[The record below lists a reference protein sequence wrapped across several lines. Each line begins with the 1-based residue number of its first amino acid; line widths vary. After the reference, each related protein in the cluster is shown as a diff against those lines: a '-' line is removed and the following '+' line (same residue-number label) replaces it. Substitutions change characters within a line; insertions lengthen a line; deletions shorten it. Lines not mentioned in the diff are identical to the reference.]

1 MSTLSEAV
9 SGASWSMRS
18 RGRHV
23 YGDYTSELIVSR
35 YPIRASGGRD
45 MVLWKHS
52 EDVYKDQ
59 FSATRRWE
67 CIRASNPKVHWY
79 RLVWFAQG
87 ISRHAFIVWLSPQ
100 DRLLTGSQMR
110 SWGIMQSCVFFV
122 GGVGGGGQ

>member
-1 MSTLSEAV
+1 MSTISEAV

-18 RGRHV
+18 RET
-23 YGDYTSELIVSR
+23 YTIELIVSR

-79 RLVWFAQG
+79 RLVWFATRYFASCFHSVVVT
-87 ISRHAFIVWLSPQ
+87 SRQTVNRLSNEK
-100 DRLLTGSQMR
+100 LGNYAEL
-110 SWGIMQSCVFFV
+110 CFFV
-122 GGVGGGGQ
+122 GGGGGGGRGQ